1 MEKAKH
7 NFHLPLPEGLYQEL
21 RTEAKK
27 AKKPATALAREAIEN
42 WINERKAEALH
53 KSIAEYANAYA
64 GTEFDLDKELEEAS
78 LETW

>member
-7 NFHLPLPEGLYQEL
+7 NFHLPLPESLYQDL

-42 WINERKAEALH
+42 WINERKAKALH
-53 KSIAEYANAYA
+53 QSIAEYASAYA
-64 GTEFDLDKELEEAS
+64 GTEFDLDEELEEAS